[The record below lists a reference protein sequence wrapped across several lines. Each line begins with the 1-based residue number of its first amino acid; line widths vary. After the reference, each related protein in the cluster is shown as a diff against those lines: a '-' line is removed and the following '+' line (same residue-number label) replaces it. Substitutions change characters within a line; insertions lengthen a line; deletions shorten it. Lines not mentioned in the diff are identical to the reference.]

1 MPPRRLLFAAC
12 VIGVLTLTAAVR
24 SDETTPA
31 PATTARLTF
40 RLTDTTG
47 VVHTERELAQAPAV
61 ILFFIAPD
69 CPISQGY
76 VPEMNRIALSYAGR
90 GVRVFGVQSDP
101 AASDAA
107 VRQHVADYKYAFP
120 VLSDRRQQLVAHAGA
135 TVTPE
140 TVLMTRTGKLLY
152 QGRIDNRVVSLGV
165 RKPHATQ
172 FDLRSAIDAALA
184 GRVSS
189 FTRTTAIGCTIVRTP

>member
-24 SDETTPA
+24 SDATGPTAGTA
-31 PATTARLTF
+31 PLVF
-40 RLTDTTG
+40 RLTDTAG
-47 VVHTERELAQAPAV
+47 IVHTERELAQAPAV

-76 VPEMNRIALSYAGR
+76 VPEMNRIAQAYTGR
-90 GVRVFGVQSDP
+90 GVRVFGVQSDLS
-101 AASDAA
+101 ASDAA

-120 VLSDRRQQLVAHAGA
+120 VLADRRQQLVSHTGA

-140 TVLMTRTGKLLY
+140 AVLMTRSGALLY

-165 RKPHATQ
+165 RKPRATQ

-184 GRVSS
+184 GRATSV
-189 FTRTTAIGCTIVRTP
+189 TRTTAIGCTIVRTP

>member
-24 SDETTPA
+24 SDATGQTAGTA
-31 PATTARLTF
+31 PLVF
-40 RLTDTTG
+40 RLTDTAG
-47 VVHTERELAQAPAV
+47 IVHTERELAQAPAV

-76 VPEMNRIALSYAGR
+76 VPEMNRIAQAYAGR

-101 AASDAA
+101 SASDAA

-120 VLSDRRQQLVAHAGA
+120 VLGDRRQQLVSHTGA

-140 TVLMTRTGKLLY
+140 AVLMTRTGALLY

-165 RKPHATQ
+165 RKPQATQ

-184 GRVSS
+184 GRATSV
-189 FTRTTAIGCTIVRTP
+189 TRTTAIGCTIVRTP

>member
-1 MPPRRLLFAAC
+1 M
-12 VIGVLTLTAAVR
+12 IGVLTLTAAVR
-24 SDETTPA
+24 SDATGQTAGTA
-31 PATTARLTF
+31 PLTF
-40 RLTDTTG
+40 RLTDTAG
-47 VVHTERELAQAPAV
+47 IVHTDRDLAQAPAV

-76 VPEMNRIALSYAGR
+76 VPEMNRIAQAYAGR

-101 AASDAA
+101 SASDVA
-107 VRQHVADYKYAFP
+107 VRQHVADYKYVFP
-120 VLSDRRQQLVAHAGA
+120 VLTDRRQQLVAHTGA

-140 TVLMTRTGKLLY
+140 AVLMTRAGAPLY

-165 RKPHATQ
+165 RKAQATQ

-184 GRVSS
+184 GRTTSL
-189 FTRTTAIGCTIVRTP
+189 TRTTAIGCTIVRTP

>member
-24 SDETTPA
+24 SDDTTLA
-31 PATTARLTF
+31 AAATSPLTF
-40 RLTDTTG
+40 RLADTNG
-47 VVHTERELAQAPAV
+47 VIHTERELAQAPAV
-61 ILFFIAPD
+61 VLFFIAPD

-76 VPEMNRIALSYAGR
+76 VPEMNRIARSYAGR
-90 GVRVFGVQSDP
+90 GVRVLGVQSDP
-101 AASDAA
+101 RASDAA
-107 VRQHVADYKYAFP
+107 VRQHVAEYKYEFP
-120 VLSDRRQQLVAHAGA
+120 VLTDRRQQLVAHTGA

-140 TVLMTRTGKLLY
+140 AVLMTRTGSLLY

-165 RKPHATQ
+165 RKPQATQ
-172 FDLRSAIDAALA
+172 FDLRAAIDAALA
-184 GRVSS
+184 GRTSS